1 MQGSGIVLYYRGLV
15 FALAAAYSI
24 YMFVIADHSAFGWQ
38 FRFLTVWALT
48 LNTVVAFLMLQ
59 VARGKSDKTLN
70 TLNSSAVVL
79 NGFVV
84 FMYWSL
90 FFKDP
95 SLVNGDNEPK
105 WYLEYYLHGIGPF
118 LQMFDAFFLIG
129 GAFART
135 RSILSTISLIVICY
149 ILWVEVLVGPLNDTP
164 VGTHSQGLPYPFMND
179 MTQPDR
185 MAFYGQVIVTMLFI
199 FCAGWIF
206 ARVIDRFMPPV
217 EE

>member
-1 MQGSGIVLYYRGLV
+1 MQRSGLVLYYRVFV
-15 FALAAAYSI
+15 FALAAAYSA
-24 YMFVIADHSAFGWQ
+24 YMFIITDHSAFGWQ
-38 FRFLTVWALT
+38 FRYLTIWALT

-59 VARGKSDKTLN
+59 LSRGKSDKTYN
-70 TLNSSAVVL
+70 TLNSTAVVL
-79 NGFVV
+79 NGFVL

-95 SLVNGDNEPK
+95 SLVNGDSVPK
-105 WYLEYYLHGIGPF
+105 WYLEYYLHGLGPL

-135 RSILSTISLIVICY
+135 RSILSSIALIVIGY
-149 ILWVEVLVGPLNDTP
+149 ILWVEVLVGPLNDSP
-164 VGTHSQGLPYPFMND
+164 VGSQTQGLPYPFMND

-185 MAFYGQVIVTMLFI
+185 LAFYGQVIVTMLFI
-199 FCAGWIF
+199 FCGGWIV
-206 ARVIDRFMPPV
+206 ARIIDRIMPPA